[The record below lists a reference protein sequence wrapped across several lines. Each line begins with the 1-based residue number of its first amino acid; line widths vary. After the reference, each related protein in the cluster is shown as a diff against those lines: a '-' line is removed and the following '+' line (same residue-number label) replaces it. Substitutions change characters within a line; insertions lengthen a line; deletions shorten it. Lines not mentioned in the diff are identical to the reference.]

1 MKWLS
6 IILALFAMFGT
17 FVLSAGTN
25 TTTTPAPAA
34 TTTTTPAPTAATP
47 TGPVRKRVKIKN
59 LQFTVIRRVTR
70 NQAGARKARKAR
82 KNRSG

>member
-17 FVLSAGTN
+17 FVLSAEN
-25 TTTTPAPAA
+25 NSTTAAPADA
-34 TTTTTPAPTAATP
+34 TATTPAPTAATP